1 MVNTDTINKAKKNDS
16 RAQRMLF
23 EQLGKPIF
31 MLCLRY
37 VKIQEDA
44 EEVMSTGF
52 SKIFKALHSFDD
64 KGSGSFE
71 AWVRKIMVNECLMFI
86 RKEKKSPLMISLEDH
101 NPGVDDDILHRISAD
116 ELYALILKI
125 PDGYSTVFNL
135 FEIEGFS
142 HAEIS
147 EKLGISKGTS
157 KSQLSKAKAY
167 LKVMITK
174 TGLHNA
180 S

>member
-1 MVNTDTINKAKKNDS
+1 
-16 RAQRMLF
+16 MLF

-52 SKIFKALHSFDD
+52 SKVFKALPNYNDH
-64 KGSGSFE
+64 GNGSFE

-86 RKEKKSPLMISLEDH
+86 RKQKKSPLMVSLEDNNH
-101 NPGVDDDILHRISAD
+101 STDHEVLDKLSAD

-135 FEIEGFS
+135 YEIEGYS
-142 HAEIS
+142 HAEIAD
-147 EKLGISKGTS
+147 KLGISIGTS

-167 LKVMITK
+167 LKVLITK